1 MVGSGKNNETALRG
15 GFSLLEAL
23 VALTILLIGVAGMAA
38 SFQYY
43 IFQSVSAKNQFQAA
57 RIADSIRAEL
67 ESTDPVL
74 WDLDSINDNY
84 GFNFEGERL
93 EDGSSETP
101 YYTVTVTSTA
111 DAGWYQVTIGVNWIG
126 WQAEEEKTGIGNG
139 NDSFAYVLEVSLSP
153 SYGEESSE

>member
-1 MVGSGKNNETALRG
+1 MAGSGKNKQTALRA

-38 SFQYY
+38 SFQYF
-43 IFQSVSAKNQFQAA
+43 IFQSVSAKNQFQAS

-67 ESTDPVL
+67 ESTDPLL

-93 EDGSSETP
+93 ADGSSDTP
-101 YYTVTVTSTA
+101 YYTVNVTSTA

-126 WQAEEEKTGIGNG
+126 WQAEAAKMGNG
-139 NDSFAYVLEVSLSP
+139 SRSDEFAYVLEVSLSP